1 MARTHDLDR
10 KHMIDVFRAAHDH
23 RGASFVEI
31 YQNCNVFNDGAFE
44 ALIGREQRPKM
55 MINLVHGEAIRFGAD
70 NERGV
75 VMGTDGQLRIV
86 DVAEVGEG
94 ALLVHDAHREDPS
107 LAFALARLSADRQSP
122 TPFGVLRAVERSD
135 YGGQV
140 SNQLLQASQ
149 KGPGD
154 LGALLRS
161 GGTWT
166 V

>member
-1 MARTHDLDR
+1 MLISWSRRPRSEESVAHRQFDR
-10 KHMIDVFRAAHDH
+10 LRLAAD
-23 RGASFVEI
+23 APF
-31 YQNCNVFNDGAFE
+31 
-44 ALIGREQRPKM
+44 
-55 MINLVHGEAIRFGAD
+55 GED
-70 NERGV
+70 
-75 VMGTDGQLRIV
+75 
-86 DVAEVGEG
+86 

-122 TPFGVLRAVERSD
+122 TPFGVLRSVERSD

-154 LGALLRS
+154 LAALLRS

>member
-1 MARTHDLDR
+1 
-10 KHMIDVFRAAHDH
+10 
-23 RGASFVEI
+23 
-31 YQNCNVFNDGAFE
+31 
-44 ALIGREQRPKM
+44 M
-55 MINLVHGEAIRFGAD
+55 MINLVHGEAIRFGSD

-86 DVAEVGEG
+86 EVADVGEN
-94 ALLVHDAHREDPS
+94 ALLLHDAHREDPS
-107 LAFALARLSADRQSP
+107 LAFALARLSPDRQSP
-122 TPFGVLRAVERSD
+122 TPFGVFRAVERSD
-135 YGGQV
+135 YGGSV
-140 SNQLLQASQ
+140 ANQLLEASK